1 MQFKNLIIRNSVSL
15 VHETKEVIKVVETP
29 FAPFTRIWCGHE
41 AKCLAKLA
49 ELGFVGAPRLI
60 AASSDRFTMQM
71 LDGRSLNRHFV
82 IDEETFRRV
91 LGVVHRLH
99 DLGFA
104 HGNLRPANIRI
115 TDGGEVALIDFETCC
130 QKGNPLFLLARF
142 NDWVR
147 LHLLW
152 KSTLAPF
159 VQTPAAMFFPKHV
172 ILAMYVITPMNRCT
186 RSLQAI
192 KKRARRSLKIRA
204 ERRASAFYRVARGLR
219 TSIRKRA
226 LRECPIT
233 VDKE

>member
-1 MQFKNLIIRNSVSL
+1 MQIKNLIIRNSVSL
-15 VHETKEVIKVVETP
+15 VHETKQVIKVVDTP

-60 AASSDRFTMQM
+60 TASSDRFTMQM

-82 IDEETFRRV
+82 IDEKIFRHI
-91 LGVVHRLH
+91 LAVVHRLH

-104 HGNLRPANIRI
+104 HGNLRPANIRV
-115 TDGGEVALIDFETCC
+115 TDEGEVALIDFETCC
-130 QKGNPLFLLARF
+130 QKGNPLFSLARF

-152 KSTLAPF
+152 KSTVAPF

-172 ILAMYVITPMNRCT
+172 ILAMYVITPMNGCARNL
-186 RSLQAI
+186 RAI

-219 TSIRKRA
+219 IGIRKWA
-226 LRECPIT
+226 FRESS
-233 VDKE
+233 VAADQE